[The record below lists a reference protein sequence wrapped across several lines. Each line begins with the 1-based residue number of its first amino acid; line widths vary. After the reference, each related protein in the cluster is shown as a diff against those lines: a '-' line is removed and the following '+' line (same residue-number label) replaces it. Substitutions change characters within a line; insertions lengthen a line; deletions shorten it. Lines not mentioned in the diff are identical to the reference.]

1 VKIVTIVGARPQF
14 VKAALVSEAIQ
25 AIGGLT
31 EVVVHTGQHYDANM
45 SSVFFD
51 QLAMAEPRYNL
62 GIGSGPHGRQTGEMM
77 ARLEEVVGQERPDW
91 MLVYGDTNSTI
102 AGALVGSKVHLPIAH
117 VEAGLRSFNRRMPEE
132 VNRIVTDVL
141 STLLLC
147 PTRTALENLGREGI
161 TRGVHQ
167 VGDVMLDMV
176 YRARP
181 QAAATR
187 VCEHLGIDSGGFYLV
202 TVHRAENTDHPERLQ
217 GILAGLDRLDA
228 PVVFPVH
235 PRTRRA
241 LESIGWQPRE
251 DAGMRL
257 IEPVGYFEMIELA
270 AHARAVLTDSG
281 GLQKEAFFLGRPCVT
296 LREETEWIETL
307 QGGWNVLAGT
317 SPDRIAEALARPP
330 KGVPPTGA
338 FGDGQAARRIAA
350 LLAGNPETTG
360 CG

>member
-1 VKIVTIVGARPQF
+1 MKILTIVGARPQF

-25 AIGGLT
+25 ATGGLI

-45 SSVFFD
+45 SALFFD
-51 QLAMAEPRYNL
+51 QLEIAEPRYNL
-62 GIGSGPHGRQTGEMM
+62 GIGSGPHGRQTGDMM
-77 ARLEEVVGQERPDW
+77 ARLEEVAGQERPDW

-102 AGALVGSKVHLPIAH
+102 AGALVASKIHLPIAH

-132 VNRIVTDVL
+132 VNRIVTDTL

-147 PTRTALENLGREGI
+147 PTGTAVENLAREGI
-161 TRGVHQ
+161 TRGVHR

-176 YRARP
+176 RRARSR
-181 QAAATR
+181 AAATR
-187 VCEHLGIDSGGFYLV
+187 ACERLGVASGGFYLV
-202 TVHRAENTDHPERLQ
+202 TVHRAENTDNPERLR

-235 PRTRRA
+235 PRTRGA
-241 LESIGWQPRE
+241 LEAIGWRPR
-251 DAGMRL
+251 DGAAIRL
-257 IEPVGYFEMIELA
+257 IEPVGYLEMIELA
-270 AHARAVLTDSG
+270 ANARAVLTDSG
-281 GLQKEAFFLGRPCVT
+281 GLQKEALFLGRPCVT

-330 KGVPPTGA
+330 EDAPPTGA
-338 FGDGQAARRIAA
+338 FGDGHAARRIAT
-350 LLAGNPETTG
+350 LLAGHPEAAG